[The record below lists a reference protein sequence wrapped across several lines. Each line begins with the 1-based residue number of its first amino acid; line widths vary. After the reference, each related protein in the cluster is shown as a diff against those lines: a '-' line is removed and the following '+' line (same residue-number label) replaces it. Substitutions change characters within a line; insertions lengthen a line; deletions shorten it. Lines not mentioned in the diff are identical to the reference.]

1 MKKGSLALRLFLYAS
16 LVSLVWL
23 GGYVVL
29 CEMFAVKEDASK
41 VPEADVTPVVE
52 TPMTVASQWSVLA
65 VADGEREV
73 ETFMFRY
80 ADFLADA
87 MVFIEVPVNT
97 KVELTKGGYEILNV
111 HNPELPE
118 LFMVSDLCR
127 IFSEETWCM
136 AAEEAGVSLLGIR
149 PKECY
154 VIEKALYDR
163 LTEQSEEGTRFVV
176 HGELM
181 DTVVT
186 LSEQALTNDTL
197 KDELVYLESYADMDR
212 IIYRNLPGES
222 SAEEYHPDFD
232 EIQRLVEGLQAGVF
246 EEEETGQ

>member
-29 CEMFAVKEDASK
+29 SEMFAVREDAPK
-41 VPEADVTPVVE
+41 APETGVTPAVDV
-52 TPMTVASQWSVLA
+52 PMTVASQWSVLA
-65 VADGEREV
+65 VVDEEKEV

-97 KVELTKGGYEILNV
+97 KVELVKGGYEMLNV

-154 VIEKALYDR
+154 VIEEVLYDR
-163 LTEQSEEGTRFVV
+163 MTEQTEGETRFVV
-176 HGELM
+176 NGELM
-181 DTVVT
+181 DTVVAV
-186 LSEQALTNDTL
+186 SEQALTNDTL
-197 KDELVYLESYADMDR
+197 KEELVYLESYSDMDR
-212 IIYRNLPGES
+212 IIYRNLPGEA

-232 EIQRLVEGLQAGVF
+232 KIQRMVEGLQAGVF
-246 EEEETGQ
+246 EEEGTGQ